1 MEKETNT
8 ENNSELELELAKLTQ
23 FNEKAEAQAVL
34 DYTEMLKVT
43 LISHLE
49 EADKKIIEETLKE
62 LIADELNHQE
72 KLKMLYT
79 MLTGIEPNKD

>member
-1 MEKETNT
+1 MEKETIT

-43 LISHLE
+43 LMSSLE

-72 KLKMLYT
+72 KLKMLYS
-79 MLTGIEPNKD
+79 MLTDIVPNKD